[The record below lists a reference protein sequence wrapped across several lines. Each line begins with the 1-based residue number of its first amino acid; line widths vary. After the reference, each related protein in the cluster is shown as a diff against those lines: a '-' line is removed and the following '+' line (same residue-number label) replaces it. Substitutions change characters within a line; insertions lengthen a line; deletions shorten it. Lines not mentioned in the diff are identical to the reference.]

1 MKWPLGFTLIVHGYQ
16 SKWGVV
22 LSLWIRVVTRRSLL
36 PSYAKSFMCCPL
48 WIQLDFWKKFQ
59 TWFFKKQV
67 QMDSVRRRLDGLV
80 VKRYV
85 LDLKFFVQKLLF
97 YYLGLSLILNNG
109 ARERMQSCVKHYQAR
124 DGENQ

>member
-1 MKWPLGFTLIVHGYQ
+1 MPNHSCI
-16 SKWGVV
+16 V
-22 LSLWIRVVTRRSLL
+22 LSGSNLIFG
-36 PSYAKSFMCCPL
+36 KKFK
-48 WIQLDFWKKFQ
+48 LDFS
-59 TWFFKKQV
+59 KKQI
-67 QMDSVRRRLDGLV
+67 QMDRVRERLDGLI

>member
-1 MKWPLGFTLIVHGYQ
+1 MH
-16 SKWGVV
+16 
-22 LSLWIRVVTRRSLL
+22 
-36 PSYAKSFMCCPL
+36 CPL
-48 WIQLDFWKKFQ
+48 RIQLDFWKKIQ
-59 TWFFKKQV
+59 TRL
-67 QMDSVRRRLDGLV
+67 QMDRVREKLYGCV
-80 VKRYV
+80 VKRYI

>member
-16 SKWGVV
+16 SKWGSCFKFMIQSCYKEIITAKICQIIHA
-22 LSLWIRVVTRRSLL
+22 LSSLDTSKPPHSML
-36 PSYAKSFMCCPL
+36 LVS
-48 WIQLDFWKKFQ
+48 LDFEE
-59 TWFFKKQV
+59 
-67 QMDSVRRRLDGLV
+67 VRIDNLI

>member
-1 MKWPLGFTLIVHGYQ
+1 MLLASLEFEKVWIDSLI
-16 SKWGVV
+16 
-22 LSLWIRVVTRRSLL
+22 
-36 PSYAKSFMCCPL
+36 
-48 WIQLDFWKKFQ
+48 
-59 TWFFKKQV
+59 
-67 QMDSVRRRLDGLV
+67 

>member
-1 MKWPLGFTLIVHGYQ
+1 MH
-16 SKWGVV
+16 
-22 LSLWIRVVTRRSLL
+22 
-36 PSYAKSFMCCPL
+36 CPF
-48 WIQLDFWKKFQ
+48 WIQLDFSKKIKLDFS
-59 TWFFKKQV
+59 KKQI
-67 QMDSVRRRLDGLV
+67 QMDRVRERLDGLI

>member
-1 MKWPLGFTLIVHGYQ
+1 MH
-16 SKWGVV
+16 
-22 LSLWIRVVTRRSLL
+22 
-36 PSYAKSFMCCPL
+36 CPF
-48 WIQLDFWKKFQ
+48 WIQLDFWKKIQ
-59 TWFFKKQV
+59 TRFFKKKQIL
-67 QMDSVRRRLDGLV
+67 MDRVRERLDGLI
-80 VKRYV
+80 VKGYV

>member
-1 MKWPLGFTLIVHGYQ
+1 MNQ
-16 SKWGVV
+16 SCYKEIITAKLCQIIHA
-22 LSLWIRVVTRRSLL
+22 LSSLD
-36 PSYAKSFMCCPL
+36 P
-48 WIQLDFWKKFQ
+48 
-59 TWFFKKQV
+59 TWFLEKKSNSIFQKKKQI
-67 QMDSVRRRLDGLV
+67 QMNRVRERLDGLI

>member
-1 MKWPLGFTLIVHGYQ
+1 M
-16 SKWGVV
+16 
-22 LSLWIRVVTRRSLL
+22 LL
-36 PSYAKSFMCCPL
+36 VS
-48 WIQLDFWKKFQ
+48 LDFEKVWI
-59 TWFFKKQV
+59 
-67 QMDSVRRRLDGLV
+67 DSLI

-124 DGENQ
+124 DEENQ

>member
-1 MKWPLGFTLIVHGYQ
+1 MHGYQ
-16 SKWGVV
+16 SKWGSCFKFMIQSCYKEIITAKICQIIHA
-22 LSLWIRVVTRRSLL
+22 LSSLDTSKPPHSML
-36 PSYAKSFMCCPL
+36 LVS
-48 WIQLDFWKKFQ
+48 LDFEKVWI
-59 TWFFKKQV
+59 
-67 QMDSVRRRLDGLV
+67 DGV
-80 VKRYV
+80 IV